1 MSGGSGITSDLTRRL
16 MATRVS
22 TWQEEVCVGGEG
34 TCPQGFKSRLGTSEV
49 WPVILNIMLATLILA
64 SASLTHPPSL
74 PAAAWTHH
82 SPSLWALCAF
92 RPLLRLLG
100 CYLCSFWLFWL
111 GWPASWAVFLSP
123 FPFLRG
129 CSVICWAL
137 LPSHPSHPVE
147 MTQTQGCLQFLVT
160 HRDSYL
166 FALCP

>member
-1 MSGGSGITSDLTRRL
+1 
-16 MATRVS
+16 
-22 TWQEEVCVGGEG
+22 
-34 TCPQGFKSRLGTSEV
+34 
-49 WPVILNIMLATLILA
+49 MLATLILA

-123 FPFLRG
+123 FPLPEGVLCDLLGSSSIPPLTPCRDDTDPG
-129 CSVICWAL
+129 LSSVPGYTQRLLPLCSVPLVTALNTATPTSPSITILKCTGHRLYTLGTL
-137 LPSHPSHPVE
+137 LP
-147 MTQTQGCLQFLVT
+147 L
-160 HRDSYL
+160 
-166 FALCP
+166 